1 VNENEVARRIIARL
15 DQQLDEMPAPTVQ
28 KLQAVRLVAVAAY
41 RPDRALW
48 GHAKAGHALRGWGF
62 GHGLGSR
69 LVLPAAIVVA
79 SLTGLIYWQMSSHH
93 EEELDTTGLMAGDL
107 PIHAYTDPGFETWL
121 KRSNYVPS
129 QQ

>member
-1 VNENEVARRIIARL
+1 VNDNEIAGRIVARL
-15 DQQLDEMPAPTVQ
+15 DQSLADLPASTVQ
-28 KLQAVRLVAVAAY
+28 KIQAARIAAVAAY
-41 RPDRALW
+41 RPERPLWDHSRAGNALSGW
-48 GHAKAGHALRGWGF
+48 GLRG
-62 GHGLGSR
+62 LSPR

-93 EEELDTTGLMAGDL
+93 EEELDTGLLAGEL

-121 KRSNYVPS
+121 KHSNYAQS

>member
-1 VNENEVARRIIARL
+1 MNDNEVAGKIVARL
-15 DQQLDEMPAPTVQ
+15 DQDLADLPASTVQ
-28 KLQAVRLVAVAAY
+28 KIQAARIAAVAAY
-41 RPDRALW
+41 RPEKPFW
-48 GHAKAGHALRGWGF
+48 GHSRAGNALSGWVFRG
-62 GHGLGSR
+62 LSPR

-93 EEELDTTGLMAGDL
+93 EEELDTGLLAGEL

-121 KRSNYVPS
+121 KHSNYIQS

>member
-1 VNENEVARRIIARL
+1 VSDNEIAGKIAARL
-15 DQQLDEMPAPTVQ
+15 DQGLADLPASTVQ
-28 KLQAVRLVAVAAY
+28 KIQAARMAALAAY
-41 RPDRALW
+41 HPERPHW
-48 GHAKAGHALRGWGF
+48 GHSRAGNALSGWG
-62 GHGLGSR
+62 LSPR

-93 EEELDTTGLMAGDL
+93 EEELDTGLLAGEL

-121 KRSNYVPS
+121 KRSNYEQS